1 MINLKNAG
9 ATQLTARDG
18 GVTPWKITLDKEELY
33 TLPAKLTPQETIDI
47 RRTIEQMMEYAYS
60 EGMMDMKNTKNA
72 EIAQLLEVGN
82 SQLNEL
88 IEERNELSLALE
100 RHMIHNQEDY

>member
-1 MINLKNAG
+1 MSC
-9 ATQLTARDG
+9 
-18 GVTPWKITLDKEELY
+18 
-33 TLPAKLTPQETIDI
+33 LTPQQITDI
-47 RRTIEQMMEYAYS
+47 
-60 EGMMDMKNTKNA
+60 NA

-100 RHMIHNQEDY
+100 RHMINNQEDY